1 MAELNKKFFG
11 NLTGTFG
18 DAVFRQRGKT
28 NYIAQRPKNYT
39 VPDSEKFRN
48 RAGKFKLT
56 IKLSS
61 ALVKIPVIKEI
72 WNSKITGDTT
82 AYQTI
87 ITTNY
92 PATALNDI
100 SGKVNMVP
108 DDGIGVFMDS
118 CIIGADKLTL
128 TLAPL
133 TDNAGI
139 DINVEKKIQLV
150 SVLFLNNPVVE
161 GDKSY
166 IFLKINS
173 PKIDFN
179 LTEPVVFDIPFAT
192 SDVIS
197 LADYQGKKAYFTVI
211 TFDAEDKFVNYAKT
225 FSYTAV

>member
-1 MAELNKKFFG
+1 
-11 NLTGTFG
+11 
-18 DAVFRQRGKT
+18 
-28 NYIAQRPKNYT
+28 

-72 WNSKITGDTT
+72 WNSKIAGDTT